1 MPKPH
6 EGQLD
11 AQGRK
16 FGIAVSRFNDLV
28 PTRLLAGALDC
39 ITRHG
44 GDADDIEL
52 AWVPGAFELPLVAK
66 KLAESGK
73 FDAVI
78 CLGAVIRGETPH
90 FDYVAGES
98 ARELAHLA
106 ARSPIPVIY
115 GILTTDTIEQAL
127 DRIEFKEDG
136 NKGSYAARAA
146 VEMADLFAR
155 LNRSHTPDA

>member
-1 MPKPH
+1 MTDQ
-6 EGQLD
+6 EGKLD
-11 AQGRK
+11 ASGRC
-16 FGIAVSRFNDLV
+16 FAIAASRFNDFV
-28 PTRLLAGALDC
+28 VEGLLKGARDTLLELGAGEDS
-39 ITRHG
+39 
-44 GDADDIEL
+44 IEVYQ
-52 AWVPGAFELPLVAK
+52 VPGAFEIPAIARKLV
-66 KLAESGK
+66 EENR

-115 GILTTDTIEQAL
+115 GILPTDTIEQAL
-127 DRIEFKEDG
+127 DRIEFREDG

-146 VEMADLFAR
+146 VEMADLFAG
-155 LNRSHTPDA
+155 LKGSQAPDA

>member
-1 MPKPH
+1 MTDQ
-6 EGQLD
+6 EGKLD
-11 AQGRK
+11 ASGRC
-16 FGIAVSRFNDLV
+16 FAIAASRFNDFV
-28 PTRLLAGALDC
+28 VEGLLKGARDTLLELGAGEDS
-39 ITRHG
+39 
-44 GDADDIEL
+44 IEVYQ
-52 AWVPGAFELPLVAK
+52 VPGAFEIPAIARKLV
-66 KLAESGK
+66 EENR

-127 DRIEFKEDG
+127 DRIEFREDG
-136 NKGSYAARAA
+136 NRGSYAARAA
-146 VEMADLFAR
+146 VEMADLFAG
-155 LNRSHTPDA
+155 LKGSQAPDA

>member
-1 MPKPH
+1 MTDQ
-6 EGQLD
+6 EGKLD
-11 AQGRK
+11 ASGRC
-16 FGIAVSRFNDLV
+16 FAIAASRFNDFV
-28 PTRLLAGALDC
+28 VEGLLKGARDTLLEFGAGEDS
-39 ITRHG
+39 
-44 GDADDIEL
+44 IEVYQ
-52 AWVPGAFELPLVAK
+52 VPGAFEIPAIARKLV
-66 KLAESGK
+66 EENR

-127 DRIEFKEDG
+127 DRIEFREDG

-146 VEMADLFAR
+146 VEMADLFAG
-155 LNRSHTPDA
+155 LKGSQAPDA

>member
-6 EGQLD
+6 EGQLN

-28 PTRLLAGALDC
+28 TTRLLDGALDC
-39 ITRHG
+39 IKRHG
-44 GDADDIEL
+44 GDDDNIQI

-78 CLGAVIRGETPH
+78 CLGAIVRSDTPH

-98 ARELAHLA
+98 AKGI
-106 ARSPIPVIY
+106 ARVGLDSGVPVIF
-115 GILTTDTIEQAL
+115 GVITADTVDQAVQ
-127 DRIEFKEDG
+127 RAGVKAG
-136 NKGSYAARAA
+136 NRGWDAALNA
-146 VEMADLFAR
+146 VEMASLMAA
-155 LNRSHTPDA
+155 LG

>member
-1 MPKPH
+1 MTDQ
-6 EGQLD
+6 EGKLD
-11 AQGRK
+11 ASGRC
-16 FGIAVSRFNDLV
+16 FAIAASRFNDFV
-28 PTRLLAGALDC
+28 VEGLLKGARDTLLELGAGEDS
-39 ITRHG
+39 
-44 GDADDIEL
+44 IEVYQ
-52 AWVPGAFELPLVAK
+52 VPGAFEIPAIARKLV
-66 KLAESGK
+66 EENR

-127 DRIEFKEDG
+127 DRIEFREDG

-146 VEMADLFAR
+146 VEMADLFAG
-155 LNRSHTPDA
+155 LKGSQAPDA

>member
-1 MPKPH
+1 MTDQ
-6 EGQLD
+6 EGKLD
-11 AQGRK
+11 ATGRC
-16 FGIAVSRFNDLV
+16 FAIAASRFNDFIV
-28 PTRLLAGALDC
+28 EGLLKGATETLEELGAGADS
-39 ITRHG
+39 
-44 GDADDIEL
+44 IEIYQ
-52 AWVPGAFELPLVAK
+52 VPGAFEIPAIARKLV
-66 KLAESGK
+66 EEHR